1 MMMILNLHFA
11 IFLGSSWQIV
21 GGLETPYI
29 TCCSLVVPATLKD
42 HPVRWE
48 KDEGQ
53 WRSYPLND
61 SIELDRYWQAFQAQA
76 AGNEAKCSV
85 LGSFFFESFGWC
97 DTKRHMLQICNQCPK
112 ISFSN
117 RSKHRVTHS
126 PGVPGCCDKS
136 QVEVVEKRCRLGP
149 QFLTTKLSS
158 VVALWITFLELMNCL
173 FVLSQKISWISTYW
187 GNLYVFEVI
196 RSLWFDSFSWGK
208 NSYIYMICVY
218 IYITTYTET
227 LCVMDLIALA

>member
-1 MMMILNLHFA
+1 MIPLSWIA
-11 IFLGSSWQIV
+11 IGKPFKLKQ
-21 GGLETPYI
+21 LEM
-29 TCCSLVVPATLKD
+29 
-42 HPVRWE
+42 R
-48 KDEGQ
+48 
-53 WRSYPLND
+53 R
-61 SIELDRYWQAFQAQA
+61 
-76 AGNEAKCSV
+76 SV
-85 LGSFFFESFGWC
+85 LSWEVFFFESFGWC

-173 FVLSQKISWISTYW
+173 FVLSQKISWISTY
-187 GNLYVFEVI
+187 
-196 RSLWFDSFSWGK
+196 
-208 NSYIYMICVY
+208 
-218 IYITTYTET
+218 
-227 LCVMDLIALA
+227 